1 MEVMEKLERVIKELG
16 VKITFIEDY
25 LGMTRNTLN
34 NYRFGRVNIDRNPKL
49 KTNLEKLLSHY
60 ILDDK

>member
-34 NYRFGRVNIDRNPKL
+34 NYRFGRVSIDRNPKL